1 MINNKSS
8 MKSKYTFPL
17 HPVRVLGAACLL
29 AVIAPGASSQNISL
43 DSCRSMAIRNNKTI
57 RIADQ
62 GIEGAAHL
70 RKAARAAYLPGLDF
84 NMTYMYNQ
92 RTVNLLGEDAKLP
105 TMTFNPATGKYEY
118 NVLIDPA
125 THQPVVDPKTGMP
138 VPTEVA
144 VIPKEA
150 MSYDT
155 HNVFAGAVTLTQPV
169 YMGGEIRAMNELTRY
184 AEDLAVSQRNAAV
197 QNLVYSVDEAYW
209 QVVSLRAKQTLANNY
224 VLLMDSLLYD
234 VQAMKQEGVA
244 TQSDVLTVEVKHNE
258 AQIMQTKVNNGL
270 SLSRMAL
277 AQLCGLPID
286 APLEPT
292 DDPARVAAQAQ
303 LPASLDINEV
313 YARRQD
319 LAMIRSGINI
329 FEQKERVAM
338 ASMLPKVAIVGAY
351 AFSNPNV
358 NNGFAKSFG
367 GGFSVGATLTVP
379 IWHWGGNYYRYR
391 AAKAETNVQRL
402 MLAEAEEMVSLQV
415 NQARYRYQEAYKTYA
430 MTVKNMEKANENL
443 RQAQYAYREGVMTLD
458 DVIAA
463 QTAWLQAHSEKI
475 DAEIGV
481 QLCNTYLSKVL
492 GLIPY

>member
-1 MINNKSS
+1 
-8 MKSKYTFPL
+8 MKSNHSFHKRVFRYTGVMCML
-17 HPVRVLGAACLL
+17 SCVALY
-29 AVIAPGASSQNISL
+29 ASAQSVSL
-43 DSCRSMAIRNNKTI
+43 DSCRAMAIRNNKTI
-57 RIADQ
+57 RMADQ
-62 GIEGAAHL
+62 GIDGASHL

-84 NMTYMYNQ
+84 NMMYMYNQ
-92 RTVNLLGEDAKLP
+92 RTINLLGEDAKLP
-105 TMTFNPATGKYEY
+105 TMTFNPATGQYDY
-118 NVLIDPA
+118 NVLIDPS
-125 THQPVVDPKTGMP
+125 THKPVLDPKTGMP
-138 VPTEVA
+138 IPTEVA

-169 YMGGEIRAMNELTRY
+169 YMGGEIRAMNALTGY
-184 AEDLAVSQRNAAV
+184 AEDLAVNQRNAAV

-209 QVVSLRAKQTLANNY
+209 QVVSLRAKQALADNY
-224 VLLMDSLLYD
+224 VQLMDSLLYD

-244 TQSDVLTVEVKHNE
+244 TQSDILTVEVKLNE
-258 AQIMQTKVNNGL
+258 AQIMQTKVVNGL

-286 APLEPT
+286 TPLEPT
-292 DDPARVAAQAQ
+292 DDPARVATQAQ
-303 LPASLDINEV
+303 LPAILDLNEV
-313 YARRQD
+313 YSRRQD
-319 LAMIRSGINI
+319 LAMLRSGINI

-351 AFSNPNV
+351 SFSNPNV
-358 NNGFAKSFG
+358 NNGFSKSFG
-367 GGFSVGATLTVP
+367 GGFSVGATLTIP
-379 IWHWGGNYYRYR
+379 IWHWGGNYHRYR

-402 MLAEAEEMVSLQV
+402 MLAEAEEKVSLQV
-415 NQARYRYQEAYKTYA
+415 NQAQYKYQEACKTYT
-430 MTVKNMEKANENL
+430 MTVKNMEKADENL
-443 RQAQYAYREGVMTLD
+443 RQAQYAYREGVMTIN

-481 QLCNTYLSKVL
+481 QLCNAYLSKVL